1 MDIADTVRPPDARRV
16 GFGRRPGRHVAR
28 LREDQ
33 RPGRVERTAE
43 QVGHLDLDIGS
54 SVVDGRT
61 VVQVVGEIDV
71 YTAPQLRER
80 LDQEIEAGRHDLVV
94 DLSGV
99 SFMDST
105 GLGVLVGRL
114 KQIRLNDG
122 SMRLVC
128 AHDRV
133 LKVFVITGLDKVF
146 AIYPDGRRG
155 RRRRLGVA
163 DLSAVRAG
171 VPGPGSAHSG
181 LIRASTYLQ
190 VGFPGESPARSCC
203 AHFWGLNTGPSTR
216 G

>member
-1 MDIADTVRPPDARRV
+1 MSRAWRGQAPPV
-16 GFGRRPGRHVAR
+16 GPRSRY
-28 LREDQ
+28 
-33 RPGRVERTAE
+33 E
-43 QVGHLDLDIGS
+43 QVGPLDLDIGT

-80 LDQEIEAGRHDLVV
+80 LDAEIDAGRYDLVV

-99 SFMDST
+99 TFMDST

-146 AIYPDGRRG
+146 AIYPTVGEA
-155 RRRRLGVA
+155 VA
-163 DLSAVRAG
+163 AG
-171 VPGPGSAHSG
+171 
-181 LIRASTYLQ
+181 
-190 VGFPGESPARSCC
+190 
-203 AHFWGLNTGPSTR
+203 
-216 G
+216 

>member
-1 MDIADTVRPPDARRV
+1 
-16 GFGRRPGRHVAR
+16 
-28 LREDQ
+28 
-33 RPGRVERTAE
+33 
-43 QVGHLDLDIGS
+43 LDLDIGT

-80 LDQEIEAGRHDLVV
+80 LDAEIDAGRYDLVV

-128 AHDRV
+128 SHERV

-146 AIYPDGRRG
+146 AIYPTVGEA
-155 RRRRLGVA
+155 VA
-163 DLSAVRAG
+163 AG
-171 VPGPGSAHSG
+171 
-181 LIRASTYLQ
+181 
-190 VGFPGESPARSCC
+190 
-203 AHFWGLNTGPSTR
+203 
-216 G
+216 

>member
-1 MDIADTVRPPDARRV
+1 M
-16 GFGRRPGRHVAR
+16 
-28 LREDQ
+28 
-33 RPGRVERTAE
+33 
-43 QVGHLDLDIGS
+43 DLDIGT

-80 LDQEIEAGRHDLVV
+80 LDHEIEAGRHDLVV

-146 AIYPDGRRG
+146 AIYPTVGE
-155 RRRRLGVA
+155 
-163 DLSAVRAG
+163 AVTAG
-171 VPGPGSAHSG
+171 
-181 LIRASTYLQ
+181 
-190 VGFPGESPARSCC
+190 
-203 AHFWGLNTGPSTR
+203 
-216 G
+216 